1 MFGGHEQMQSKQEKP
16 VEIRFTV
23 PTNYVKINAPK
34 RGKEKQ
40 NGDPWE
46 NRTPVF
52 AVRGRRLSRLTKGPL
67 WGKPVPNEDR
77 SPLPHHCGLWI
88 KEKCRHLPI
97 FPGRLQPSIFGT
109 TKLNFCV
116 RNGNRWNLGVIGT
129 GFEVTRNFRPSRPLL
144 LFSLLKLH
152 PCTLKTEQNRF
163 AQSLNQAKLWSSP
176 RPISTLQLNTSP
188 CLHFEPIYLVV
199 FKGSYLIIQWDILSL
214 GRLHA

>member
-1 MFGGHEQMQSKQEKP
+1 M
-16 VEIRFTV
+16 
-23 PTNYVKINAPK
+23 
-34 RGKEKQ
+34 
-40 NGDPWE
+40 
-46 NRTPVF
+46 
-52 AVRGRRLSRLTKGPL
+52 
-67 WGKPVPNEDR
+67 GKPSPIKAF
-77 SPLPHHCGLWI
+77 SPLPHHKISAFRQTHCSAYLPAFHRSRI

-152 PCTLKTEQNRF
+152 PCTLKTEQNYF

-199 FKGSYLIIQWDILSL
+199 FKGSYLITQWDILSL